1 MGGCEE
7 GKEREGVLRNKQQSS
22 HDAHSNRYHGK
33 RRLYSVPEPPQM
45 PDSETFVDDVIA
57 NCDGV
62 PPVMGVSVKSEDGE
76 VERGDTVVRSPSFL
90 SSWQPPD
97 VGGAA
102 ELFGGVMGEGV
113 RSEVERALST
123 SLTPSQLRTKV
134 TPLTSSTPSLS
145 HTHSLT
151 SSTPSLSHTHPKTS
165 VASSTSSEPSSSDK
179 GTMI

>member
-7 GKEREGVLRNKQQSS
+7 GKEREGGLRNKQQSS

-45 PDSETFVDDVIA
+45 PDSEAFVDDVIA

-97 VGGAA
+97 VGGAT

-113 RSEVERALST
+113 RSKVGLST
-123 SLTPSQLRTKV
+123 SLTPSQLHTKV

-151 SSTPSLSHTHPKTS
+151 SSTPPLSHTHPKTS